1 MSRSSI
7 SGVDPI
13 RDLAHTHSE
22 MRAAHRLAPFTDHL
36 SLQERTYQALR
47 TALLDG
53 KFGIGERIF
62 EAQVAQMLGVSRV
75 PVREAVRRLQQD
87 GLLEVRPRSGIYVAS
102 VAQDEADD
110 IYRIR
115 AALEGAA
122 AGLAAERISDSEL
135 AALGRLI
142 KREEDESR
150 KARQNS
156 GSQSRVV
163 ARADEFHRA
172 IHAYARSPR
181 LYELLELIYAQ
192 VMHFRNITLSK
203 PGRAEAATHGHH
215 ELYDALKRHDS
226 AEAERLMRDHID
238 SARRLLLS
246 HLDGVAGAAKR

>member
-1 MSRSSI
+1 MSES
-7 SGVDPI
+7 
-13 RDLAHTHSE
+13 A
-22 MRAAHRLAPFTDHL
+22 RLVPFTDHL

-47 TALLDG
+47 SALLDG
-53 KFGIGERIF
+53 KFAIGERIF
-62 EAQVAQMLGVSRV
+62 EAEVAQMLGVSRV

-102 VAQDEADD
+102 VSQDEADD

-135 AALGRLI
+135 EALGRVL
-142 KREEDESR
+142 KRQEAASR
-150 KARQNS
+150 KASHNS

-172 IHAYARSPR
+172 VHGYARSPR

-192 VMHFRNITLSK
+192 VMHFRSITLSV
-203 PGRAEAATHGHH
+203 PGRAEAATHGHE

-226 AEAERLMRDHID
+226 AEAERLMRGHID

-246 HLDGVAGAAKR
+246 RLDEVAEASPKR